1 MSSYEVSGLD
11 SARNLVT
18 KITRMEE
25 AGAAGTHTVV
35 REVRGGN
42 GGVTAFPPDIS
53 SNDSLP
59 LPGGAENTEGK
70 RGENVANGMP

>member
-25 AGAAGTHTVV
+25 AEELT
-35 REVRGGN
+35 R
-42 GGVTAFPPDIS
+42 
-53 SNDSLP
+53 L
-59 LPGGAENTEGK
+59 
-70 RGENVANGMP
+70 